1 MVAGGG
7 DVVGILLAA
16 GAGRRMGGPKALVGP
31 LAGDPALRTVGG
43 PASTSRR
50 TPSPLEQM
58 ASRLNDGG
66 CDRVIA
72 VIGAHAAKVRNAVTD
87 RPWLSLVEAP
97 DWVEGVG
104 ASLRAGLA
112 AAAATDAVAALVM
125 LVDLPDVGADVVRR
139 LLAAAPP
146 ATSALARASYGGV
159 PGHPVLLGR
168 DWWTPAQDVA
178 VGDRGARD
186 LFSRE
191 PHTLVECGDLAGGA
205 DVDSVCTDPSA

>member
-1 MVAGGG
+1 MP
-7 DVVGILLAA
+7 D
-16 GAGRRMGGPKALVGP
+16 
-31 LAGDPALRTVGG
+31 
-43 PASTSRR
+43 SRR
-50 TPSPLEQM
+50 APPPTPSPP
-58 ASRLNDGG
+58 SG
-66 CDRVIA
+66 CSWARA
-72 VIGAHAAKVRNAVTD
+72 TA
-87 RPWLSLVEAP
+87 LSTLALDAP
-97 DWVEGVG
+97 
-104 ASLRAGLA
+104 
-112 AAAATDAVAALVM
+112 TPPVAALVM
-125 LVDLPDVGADVVRR
+125 LVALPDVGADVVRR

-146 ATSALARASYGGV
+146 ATPALARASYGGV